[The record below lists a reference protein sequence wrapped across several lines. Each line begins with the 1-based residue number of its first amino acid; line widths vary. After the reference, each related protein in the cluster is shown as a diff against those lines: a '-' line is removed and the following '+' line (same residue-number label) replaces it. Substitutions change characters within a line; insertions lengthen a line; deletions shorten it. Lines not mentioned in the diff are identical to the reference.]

1 MKLRCIVPAM
11 CVVLTTS
18 ALNAAPGNT
27 GASSP
32 AAQTASQPGNRRSS
46 HLALRLLDQVEQARQ
61 SLAASQTQTAV
72 EHINRA
78 LAYRD
83 QLTSM
88 LPGNSR
94 HVIVPLYWEWDDT
107 SVLGPVLAA
116 RKDGKPQPNKS
127 APITVDAAGT
137 QYTFVGLD
145 LNKVRSRLDA
155 AKSALSSNNPQA
167 ASSSLDRIGD
177 ELVVMRVQAEFPLLA
192 ARENLG
198 LAEIAIMN
206 GRYTEAAAALK
217 EASITL
223 DQYASEHSA
232 HRPYEAKSLSKRIS
246 SLSQTIAQNHTGAVS
261 KIDGWWNEVNGWF
274 THPITD

>member
-1 MKLRCIVPAM
+1 MKLRCIVPVV
-11 CVVLTTS
+11 CVVLTTF
-18 ALNAAPGNT
+18 ALNAAPRNT
-27 GASSP
+27 AASGP
-32 AAQTASQPGNRRSS
+32 AAETASQPSNRRAS

-61 SLAASQTQTAV
+61 SLAANQTQTAV
-72 EHINRA
+72 DHISRA

-94 HVIVPLYWEWDDT
+94 HVIVPLYWELDDT
-107 SVLGPVLAA
+107 SVLGSVLAA

-155 AKSALSSNNPQA
+155 AKSALSSNHPQSA
-167 ASSSLDRIGD
+167 DGSLSRIGD

-198 LAEIAIMN
+198 LAAIAIMN

-217 EASITL
+217 EASTTL

-232 HRPYEAKSLSKRIS
+232 HRPYEAKSLSKRIG
-246 SLSQTIAQNHTGAVS
+246 SLSQTITQDHTNTAS
-261 KIDGWWNEVNGWF
+261 KVDRWWNEVNGWF